1 MKLIEMTW
9 PEIAEAAPR
18 TVAVLPLAAIEQHGL
33 HLAVSTDT
41 ALITAIAEQV
51 EAQLKSDIVLCPT
64 QVYGSSHHHLGFNGT
79 MSIGFETYIRVVI
92 DLVES
97 LLSAGF
103 RRIVLLN
110 GHGGNIT
117 PGRQAL
123 TMLSD
128 RHDDTLQPNI
138 ALATYWEMDAPAY
151 SGEPPMESGALSHA
165 CEYETSM
172 MLHLYPERVHLDRVQ
187 TAQRTPKNGYI
198 PWMIDEPYRGVTM
211 SKRTH
216 FVVST
221 GASGQPELAAPEKGA
236 HLIGR
241 AVAATTE
248 FLDQFKTWPLMPDLR
263 DEANQSKG
271 DK

>member
-1 MKLIEMTW
+1 
-9 PEIAEAAPR
+9 
-18 TVAVLPLAAIEQHGL
+18 QHGL

-41 ALITAIAEQV
+41 ALVTAIAEQV
-51 EAQLKSDIVLCPT
+51 EAALAGDIVLCPT
-64 QVYGSSHHHLGFNGT
+64 QVYGSSHHHLGFKGT
-79 MSIGFETYIRVVI
+79 MSIGFETYIRVLV

-123 TMLSD
+123 TMLSHS
-128 RHDDTLQPNI
+128 HDDTLQPNI
-138 ALATYWEMDAPAY
+138 ALATYWEMDAPAF

-172 MLHLYPERVHLDRVQ
+172 MLHLYPERVHLDWIQAAR
-187 TAQRTPKNGYI
+187 RPPKNGYI
-198 PWMIDEPYRGVTM
+198 PWQIDEPYRGVTM

-216 FVVST
+216 FVAST
-221 GASGQPELAAPEKGA
+221 GASGQPELATPEKGA
-236 HLIGR
+236 HLISK

-248 FLDQFKTWPLMPDLR
+248 FLHHFKTWPLMPDLR
-263 DEANQSKG
+263 DETNTSDANTSK
-271 DK
+271 DTP

>member
-9 PEIAEAAPR
+9 PEIAEVAPR
-18 TVAVLPLAAIEQHGL
+18 TVAVLPLAALEQHGF

-41 ALITAIAEQV
+41 AIVTNIAERT
-51 EAQLKSDIVLCPT
+51 EAALTNDIVLCPT
-64 QVYGSSHHHLGFNGT
+64 QVYGSSHHHLGFQGT
-79 MSIGFETYIRVVI
+79 MSIGFETYIRVLV
-92 DLVES
+92 DLVDS

-138 ALATYWEMDAPAY
+138 ALATYWEMDAPAFA
-151 SGEPPMESGALSHA
+151 GEAPMESGALSHA
-165 CEYETSM
+165 CEYESSM
-172 MLHLYPERVHLDRVQ
+172 MLHLHPERVHLERIKL
-187 TAQRTPKNGYI
+187 AARPPKNGYI
-198 PWMIDEPYRGVTM
+198 AWHIDEPYRGVTM

-216 FVVST
+216 FVTGT
-221 GASGQPELAAPEKGA
+221 GASGQPQLAAAHKGE
-236 HLIGR
+236 HLINR

-248 FLDQFKTWPLMPDLR
+248 FLNQFKTWPLMPDLR
-263 DEANQSKG
+263 DEK
-271 DK
+271 